1 VVEQLKVLCKE
12 CKWAS
17 VIDPETRFALG
28 QENKEMLNALLN
40 SRYRLSEFLY
50 CSKNGW
56 LESAISKK
64 ECEDWDWV
72 EE

>member
-1 VVEQLKVLCKE
+1 MKVSCKK
-12 CKWAS
+12 CMWVR
-17 VIDPETRFALG
+17 VIDPETRLALG
-28 QENKEMLNALLN
+28 QENMWILNALLN

-64 ECEDWDWV
+64 ECEDWEWV